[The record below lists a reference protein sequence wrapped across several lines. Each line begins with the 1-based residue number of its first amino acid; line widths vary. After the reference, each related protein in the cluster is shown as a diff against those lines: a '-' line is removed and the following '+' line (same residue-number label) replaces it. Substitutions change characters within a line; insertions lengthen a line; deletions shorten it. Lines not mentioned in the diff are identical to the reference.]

1 MDILKGLTKLKD
13 STVETLGD
21 VGDDIKKSTQRT
33 NLQMEIGKLYKNLGK
48 AVYENEK
55 KNLEAF
61 AEDQVESGE
70 TDTKEQIEKYIA
82 ELDAKILALNNLK
95 PEVKK

>member
-21 VGDDIKKSTQRT
+21 VGEDIKKSTQRT
-33 NLQMEIGKLYKNLGK
+33 NLQMEISKLYKNLGK
-48 AVYENEK
+48 AFYEKQKGILVED
-55 KNLEAF
+55 
-61 AEDQVESGE
+61 AE
-70 TDTKEQIEKYIA
+70 EQIEKYLE
-82 ELDAKILALNNLK
+82 ELEVKIEELKSLK